1 MLVQNL
7 TTFASLAYH
16 SCHLKYNSS
25 GKIVNL
31 WGVGEGDDTFNSFP
45 PWTQKLVIRSVY
57 SLVRFSGPK
66 KSTYRKINYIM
77 TNFHCITLNEK
88 LRIWVT
94 RDTRQLIA
102 WVVIEQSQWN

>member
-1 MLVQNL
+1 MLVQYL
-7 TTFASLAYH
+7 TTFESLAYH

-31 WGVGEGDDTFNSFP
+31 WGEGDDTFNSFP

-77 TNFHCITLNEK
+77 TNFHCITLKQNK
-88 LRIWVT
+88 LREICLNGHT
-94 RDTRQLIA
+94 IFTYC
-102 WVVIEQSQWN
+102 